1 MILPSKPA
9 NMDKKN
15 LPIDLLICGGVAL
28 IASFLPYASI
38 SLPKE
43 LAAFGAAL
51 VPNSPNAWSFGLTL
65 KIFPQILP
73 VFAIIA
79 IAVFAM
85 LRAQNIWKAPHGLSL
100 GLSIYALAHMV
111 LTTLS
116 LFAQDHV
123 GPGIG
128 SLLILAGAGYVFY
141 LVVIAK
147 KPMGLMMQT
156 QGVAA
161 PQPQAPPEEPKSGE

>member
-1 MILPSKPA
+1 
-9 NMDKKN
+9 MDKKN

-51 VPNSPNAWSFGLTL
+51 VPSSPNAWSFGLTL

-73 VFAIIA
+73 VLAIVAISVFAI
-79 IAVFAM
+79 
-85 LRAQNIWKAPHGLSL
+85 LKAQNIWKAPHGLVL
-100 GLSIYALAHMV
+100 GLAIYALAHMV

-128 SLLILAGAGYVFY
+128 CLLILAGAGYVFY

-147 KPMGLMMQT
+147 KPMGLMMQGAAA
-156 QGVAA
+156 QPQAA
-161 PQPQAPPEEPKSGE
+161 PQPEEPKNEG